1 MITKP
6 RDYFDESFLLNCNH
20 SFNPPVLT
28 FPRSNISIL
37 NISIPE
43 GELKVA
49 GPVSHDCYNE
59 LGNITLNNSDTLTS
73 MFTFS
78 NFSLSTTRN
87 MFTAVGCD
95 TVGVIAGTPGGRNY
109 TTGCVA
115 LCNQIED
122 VRNGSCN
129 GVGCCQ
135 MSIQDGVRDFA
146 TSIGSLN
153 NHTEVHSFNPCGYTF
168 VADRSYNFS
177 SLDLVDFQN
186 RETVPVVLDW
196 SVGNGTCE
204 AAKENLTGYAC
215 QAMHNDCVNSSNGGY
230 RCTCSEG
237 FDGNPYLLD
246 GCQDVNECES
256 SNPCSDN
263 ATCENLVGSFNCI
276 CAEGHGGD
284 GKRDGTG
291 CSPEQDREDQT
302 LKLAIPLGI
311 CIGLLLL
318 VVGASWIYWVLKK
331 RKLIKLKEKFF
342 QQNGGMLLQQQLA
355 QYRGSVETAKVFTAE
370 ELNKATNNYD
380 ESRIIGQGGY
390 GTVYKGVLTDN
401 KLVAIK
407 KSKIGDQ
414 SQIEQFINEVI
425 VLSQINHRNVVKLIG
440 CCLET
445 EVPLLVYEF
454 ITNGTVS
461 DYIHGKAQYS
471 SLSWEM
477 RLKIARET
485 ASALAYLHS
494 STSMP
499 IIHRDIKTTNILLDD
514 NYTAK
519 VADFGASRLVPL
531 DQTQLTTLVQGTLGY
546 LDPEYFHSSQLTEK
560 SDVYSFGVV
569 LAELLTGEKALSF
582 DRPEGDR
589 NLAMYFVSSMKDDR
603 LLQILDNHMEANER
617 TIQKLKVV
625 ADVAKGCLRVRGEE
639 RPTMKEVAA
648 ELEGLSKAMH
658 PWEEDDNL
666 QAEEA
671 ESLIKPSNPHLD
683 EDNHGASASNTT
695 IGFDSMKHHIIMPY
709 DDGR

>member
-1 MITKP
+1 MFFTKVIHVAEIAIILLLTTKLATSQTKP
-6 RDYFDESFLLNCNH
+6 GCSESCGSVNIPFPFGTTEGCYFDESFLLNCNH

-95 TVGVIAGTPGGRNY
+95 TVGVIGGTSGGRNY

-135 MSIQDGVRDFA
+135 MSVQDGVRDFA

-153 NHTEVHSFNPCGYTF
+153 NHTQVHSFNPCGYTF

-177 SLDLVDFQN
+177 SLDLVNFQN

-215 QAMHNDCVNSSNGGY
+215 QAMHSDCVNSSNGGY

-302 LKLAIPLGI
+302 LKLAIPL
-311 CIGLLLL
+311 
-318 VVGASWIYWVLKK
+318 
-331 RKLIKLKEKFF
+331 
-342 QQNGGMLLQQQLA
+342 
-355 QYRGSVETAKVFTAE
+355 
-370 ELNKATNNYD
+370 
-380 ESRIIGQGGY
+380 
-390 GTVYKGVLTDN
+390 
-401 KLVAIK
+401 
-407 KSKIGDQ
+407 
-414 SQIEQFINEVI
+414 
-425 VLSQINHRNVVKLIG
+425 
-440 CCLET
+440 
-445 EVPLLVYEF
+445 
-454 ITNGTVS
+454 
-461 DYIHGKAQYS
+461 
-471 SLSWEM
+471 
-477 RLKIARET
+477 
-485 ASALAYLHS
+485 
-494 STSMP
+494 
-499 IIHRDIKTTNILLDD
+499 
-514 NYTAK
+514 
-519 VADFGASRLVPL
+519 
-531 DQTQLTTLVQGTLGY
+531 
-546 LDPEYFHSSQLTEK
+546 
-560 SDVYSFGVV
+560 
-569 LAELLTGEKALSF
+569 
-582 DRPEGDR
+582 
-589 NLAMYFVSSMKDDR
+589 
-603 LLQILDNHMEANER
+603 
-617 TIQKLKVV
+617 
-625 ADVAKGCLRVRGEE
+625 
-639 RPTMKEVAA
+639 A

-671 ESLIKPSNPHLD
+671 ESLIKPSNPYLD

-695 IGFDSMKHHIIMPY
+695 TGFDSMKHHIIMPY